1 MFDEDGSGSLDFLE
15 FTLALNCTN
24 LNKPEDKLRWTVIR
38 IILAKTNQLI
48 VKVCNIISMRP
59 FGNLHEKFNDQLKGK
74 LIKQLHLIINISS
87 WIFNV
92 FDEDGGGTIDVEEVQ
107 KLVVSLL
114 KLTENPLDEE
124 NISECVK
131 VD

>member
-1 MFDEDGSGSLDFLE
+1 
-15 FTLALNCTN
+15 
-24 LNKPEDKLRWTVIR
+24 
-38 IILAKTNQLI
+38 
-48 VKVCNIISMRP
+48 MRP